1 VRRAAEVAD
10 TPWSSSRRAAV
21 VRPLTSGGALGG
33 GVHFRTTPRRK
44 CGVLWP
50 EACKRDRRADYRSD
64 KRGPEMTQSPGD
76 GTATALHDAVHEPH
90 DDAPRPAHDASS
102 YVLVV
107 DDEELIRDFMARC
120 LEDRGYA
127 VKKAENAAEA
137 LELMVNK
144 PASLAL
150 CDIRMPGQDGL
161 WLADRLR
168 AHWPNTPVVMVTGID
183 DVETVRLSREVGAV
197 DYITKPIA
205 RDQLLQV
212 VRRAAT
218 PPSSATRTSE
228 DSAPPSAEL
237 PTLHGT
243 KVEAEYTLESP
254 VRCPACGE
262 RITTVKA
269 VRLVRA
275 QVNFT
280 STLPRR
286 GRVVACPHC
295 LAVIPAE
302 LSNF

>member
-1 VRRAAEVAD
+1 
-10 TPWSSSRRAAV
+10 
-21 VRPLTSGGALGG
+21 
-33 GVHFRTTPRRK
+33 
-44 CGVLWP
+44 
-50 EACKRDRRADYRSD
+50 
-64 KRGPEMTQSPGD
+64 MTQHLGD
-76 GTATALHDAVHEPH
+76 GTALHEPVH
-90 DDAPRPAHDASS
+90 DPHEDGPRPPHDASS

-107 DDEELIRDFMARC
+107 DDEALVRDFMARC

-127 VKKAENAAEA
+127 VKKAGSAAEA

-144 PASLAL
+144 PASLVL
-150 CDIRMPGQDGL
+150 CDIKMPGQDGL

-168 AHWPNTPVVMVTGID
+168 AHWPNTPVVMATGID

-205 RDQLLQV
+205 REQLLQV
-212 VRRAAT
+212 VRRAAALPSGATPTPEGST
-218 PPSSATRTSE
+218 PPST
-228 DSAPPSAEL
+228 EL

-243 KVEAEYTLESP
+243 KVEAEYTLKSP
-254 VRCPACGE
+254 VRCPSCGE

-286 GRVVACPHC
+286 GRIIACPHC
-295 LAVIPAE
+295 LAAIPAE

>member
-1 VRRAAEVAD
+1 
-10 TPWSSSRRAAV
+10 
-21 VRPLTSGGALGG
+21 
-33 GVHFRTTPRRK
+33 
-44 CGVLWP
+44 
-50 EACKRDRRADYRSD
+50 
-64 KRGPEMTQSPGD
+64 MTQPLDD
-76 GTATALHDAVHEPH
+76 GTAVHEAVHEPH
-90 DDAPRPAHDASS
+90 EDGLRPAHDASS

-107 DDEELIRDFMARC
+107 DDEALVRDFITRC

-144 PASLAL
+144 PAALVL

-168 AHWPNTPVVMVTGID
+168 AHWPNTPVVMATGID
-183 DVETVRLSREVGAV
+183 DVDTVRLSREVGAV
-197 DYITKPIA
+197 DYITKPIG

-218 PPSSATRTSE
+218 PQTGAPLMPE
-228 DSAPPSAEL
+228 HSAPPPTEL

-243 KVEAEYTLESP
+243 KVEAEYTLETA

-286 GRVVACPHC
+286 GRVIACPHC

-302 LSNF
+302 LTNF

>member
-1 VRRAAEVAD
+1 
-10 TPWSSSRRAAV
+10 
-21 VRPLTSGGALGG
+21 
-33 GVHFRTTPRRK
+33 
-44 CGVLWP
+44 
-50 EACKRDRRADYRSD
+50 
-64 KRGPEMTQSPGD
+64 MTQSLGD
-76 GTATALHDAVHEPH
+76 KTALHGTVPGLRADEA
-90 DDAPRPAHDASS
+90 RPAHDASS

-107 DDEELIRDFMARC
+107 DDEELVRDFIGRC

-127 VKKAENAAEA
+127 VKKADSAAEA

-144 PASLAL
+144 PASVVLS
-150 CDIRMPGQDGL
+150 DIKMPGQDGL

-168 AHWPNTPVVMVTGID
+168 AHWPNTPVIMVTGID
-183 DVETVRLSREVGAV
+183 DLDTVRLSREVGAV
-197 DYITKPIA
+197 DYVTKPIA
-205 RDQLLQV
+205 REQLLQV
-212 VRRAAT
+212 VRRAA
-218 PPSSATRTSE
+218 
-228 DSAPPSAEL
+228 APPSAATSTPEVSVPAPVPLPTEL

-262 RITTVKA
+262 RITTLRA

-286 GRVVACPHC
+286 GRVLACPHC
-295 LAVIPAE
+295 LAVVPAE